1 MKILYVSHSNR
12 SGYLYQDPSVR
23 YRCYNFAE
31 ELVRAGNKA
40 DVCHFEKFEDD
51 FIDRYDVFVFHKP
64 KFSSSLVKLL
74 EKLKTN
80 TKLAIA
86 DFDDLVFDERYAE
99 ESSLFLSARGSLK
112 NVIRLHREY
121 HKALRLFVNVT
132 VSTTPLKTI
141 VQKTHPGANVRVI
154 HNGLSSRWVRQGRY
168 MYQKNYEDKM
178 IGYFPGTSTHH
189 YDYKIVEPA
198 LVRFLEKHKDI
209 RLLILGPLK
218 IDEKEY
224 DSQQLLLF
232 PAVSYEQ
239 LPYWIKQCWITIAP
253 LQQSLFNHCKSGLK
267 FFESAI
273 WGVPLIATAIPD
285 LIRCDTELHFAEDER
300 GWLDQFEM
308 MLADAPYTKISK
320 KIENWT
326 IEHCMAQNQLP
337 QWLEFVNQ
345 RRYREN

>member
-1 MKILYVSHSNR
+1 MNILYVSHSNKT
-12 SGYLYQDPSVR
+12 GYLYQDPSVR

-31 ELVRAGNKA
+31 ELVGAGNKA
-40 DVCHFEKFEDD
+40 DVCHFEEFEDD
-51 FIDRYDVFVFHKP
+51 FLDRYDVFVFHKP
-64 KFSSSLVKLL
+64 KCSSRLVHFLK
-74 EKLKTN
+74 KLKTN

-121 HKALRLFVNVT
+121 HEALRLFENIT
-132 VSTTPLKTI
+132 VSTVPLKKF
-141 VQKTHPGANVRVI
+141 VQKSHPGADVRVL

-168 MYQKNYEDKM
+168 MYQKDYEEKM
-178 IGYFPGTSTHH
+178 IGYFPGTSTHR
-189 YDYKIVEPA
+189 YDFKIVEPA

-209 RLLILGPLK
+209 RLLILGPIK
-218 IDEKEY
+218 IDEKNY

-232 PAVSYEQ
+232 PAVSYEK

-253 LQQSLFNHCKSGLK
+253 LQQTLFNHCKSGLK

-273 WGVPLIATAIPD
+273 WEVPLIATAIPD
-285 LIRCDTELHFAEDER
+285 LTRCDTELRFAEDEQ

-320 KIENWT
+320 TIENWT
-326 IEHCMAQNQLP
+326 TEHCMAQNQLP

-345 RRYREN
+345 RIYREN

>member
-1 MKILYVSHSNR
+1 M
-12 SGYLYQDPSVR
+12 
-23 YRCYNFAE
+23 
-31 ELVRAGNKA
+31 
-40 DVCHFEKFEDD
+40 
-51 FIDRYDVFVFHKP
+51 
-64 KFSSSLVKLL
+64 
-74 EKLKTN
+74 
-80 TKLAIA
+80 
-86 DFDDLVFDERYAE
+86 
-99 ESSLFLSARGSLK
+99 
-112 NVIRLHREY
+112 
-121 HKALRLFVNVT
+121 NVT
-132 VSTTPLKTI
+132 VSTAPLKKI
-141 VQKTHPGANVRVI
+141 VQKSHPGADVRVI

-168 MYQKNYEDKM
+168 MYQKDYEDKI

-189 YDYKIVEPA
+189 YDFKIVEPA
-198 LVRFLEKHKDI
+198 LVRFLEKHKAI

-218 IDEKEY
+218 IDEKKY

-253 LQQSLFNHCKSGLK
+253 LQPSLFNHCKSGLK

-273 WGVPLIATAIPD
+273 WGVPLIATEIPD
-285 LIRCDTELHFAEDER
+285 LIRCGTELRFAEDEQ

-326 IEHCMAQNQLP
+326 TEHCMAQNQLP